1 MCSISATN
9 NHHGYNSGDRLFIL
23 GFILVLVTG
32 KAFAGKTFV
41 YESCLSVNGNYSN
54 NSTYQK
60 NLNRIFT
67 NLTSGDGNGEG
78 FHSFSYGKSSDR
90 VYGIGL
96 CRADLDPDLCRSC
109 LNQSTHLLSLA
120 CPNQKEAIGGYD
132 DCIVR
137 YSDRSLFGIVETRP
151 RFHSWS
157 DRNVLSDFSGG
168 FSRHL
173 NILLGNLKNQA
184 AAGGDFRKFA
194 EGNYSGDP
202 QFDRSLYGFTQCS
215 PDLSEVQCKNCLDQ
229 AFEDILGEN
238 GTFRVAGRVIA
249 PSCNFKYEF
258 CPFYEHGNQSNPPSE
273 SRMQS
278 TPPSP
283 LSMNRKGKKSNK
295 SRTII
300 IAVVPSV
307 VFVVLL
313 VSLGVYSSVK
323 KSIRRRDENG
333 VQAEVTEE
341 IGNVECLKFDF
352 STIRV
357 ATNNF
362 SEENKVKH
370 QDLLYRGTLS
380 DGQDIFVK
388 CFNMTNS
395 RTGDFMNE
403 LRICA
408 KLQQR
413 NVVRLIGFCLKG
425 NERFL
430 IYEFLPHSLHR
441 LIFDPVLVEEFS
453 LDWDIR
459 YKIIRG
465 ISRGLL
471 YLHEDHRLTII
482 HRDIK
487 ASNIL
492 LDDDMNPKI
501 SGFGLAKVLE
511 VDRSEDFSMI
521 GGTVGYLD
529 PEYAR
534 SGILSV
540 KSDVYSFG
548 VLLLEIVSGQRSIS
562 CNDNREHLVATVW
575 RNWNAGTSIVDPYI
589 RLRYDYEESEIM
601 RCIQI
606 GLLCVQTRSN
616 ARPSMSSVV
625 HMLNCN
631 CLSLPLPSEF
641 GDSQEL
647 SYPSGRSTSTNFN
660 SGIIESSSEIFP
672 ESAND
677 IELP

>member
-1 MCSISATN
+1 
-9 NHHGYNSGDRLFIL
+9 YNSGDRLFIL

-370 QDLLYRGTLS
+370 QDLLYR
-380 DGQDIFVK
+380 
-388 CFNMTNS
+388 
-395 RTGDFMNE
+395 
-403 LRICA
+403 
-408 KLQQR
+408 
-413 NVVRLIGFCLKG
+413 
-425 NERFL
+425 
-430 IYEFLPHSLHR
+430 
-441 LIFDPVLVEEFS
+441 
-453 LDWDIR
+453 
-459 YKIIRG
+459 
-465 ISRGLL
+465 
-471 YLHEDHRLTII
+471 
-482 HRDIK
+482 
-487 ASNIL
+487 
-492 LDDDMNPKI
+492 
-501 SGFGLAKVLE
+501 
-511 VDRSEDFSMI
+511 
-521 GGTVGYLD
+521 
-529 PEYAR
+529 
-534 SGILSV
+534 
-540 KSDVYSFG
+540 
-548 VLLLEIVSGQRSIS
+548 
-562 CNDNREHLVATVW
+562 VW

>member
-1 MCSISATN
+1 MGSRMGVAMELLGSCWCEFVVAEAGGYSEGWDSTGAVVPR
-9 NHHGYNSGDRLFIL
+9 YNSGDRLFIL

-32 KAFAGKTFV
+32 KVFAGKTFV

-67 NLTSGDGNGEG
+67 NLTSGNGNGEG

-238 GTFRVAGRVIA
+238 GTFRVGGRVIT

-258 CPFYEHGNQSNPPSE
+258 HGNQSNPFSE

-362 SEENKVKH
+362 SEKNKVKH

-380 DGQDIFVK
+380 DGQAIFVK

-441 LIFDPVLVEEFS
+441 LIFEL
-453 LDWDIR
+453 
-459 YKIIRG
+459 
-465 ISRGLL
+465 
-471 YLHEDHRLTII
+471 
-482 HRDIK
+482 
-487 ASNIL
+487 
-492 LDDDMNPKI
+492 
-501 SGFGLAKVLE
+501 
-511 VDRSEDFSMI
+511 
-521 GGTVGYLD
+521 
-529 PEYAR
+529 
-534 SGILSV
+534 
-540 KSDVYSFG
+540 
-548 VLLLEIVSGQRSIS
+548 
-562 CNDNREHLVATVW
+562 VW